1 MKTKTVKELKE
12 KIEAEV
18 KEDYDFEQHLFKKY
32 PNLFYTGEDGELL
45 PQFQRCWN
53 DCPKGWETIVDHLFG
68 SIDNYIKNTQRG
80 KINPNKKIKAWI
92 NEKMWKP
99 INWKINAI
107 FNPYKGTFVIRKF
120 ASPTPEQR
128 AKIDA
133 KFSMK
138 VRRLTSK
145 IASWFMRDLYIHTNP
160 KQAKIAQYKEKFAT
174 LRIYADGGDDYVEG
188 MIKFAEYL
196 TSKTCQHTGE
206 AGDLCKKG
214 SWYATLSPKKA
225 KQLGFSATKEQ

>member
-1 MKTKTVKELKE
+1 MNHKTVKELKE

-18 KEDYDFEQHLFKKY
+18 KADFDFEQHLFKKY
-32 PNLFYTGEDGELL
+32 PDLFYTGEDGELL
-45 PQFQRCWN
+45 PQMQRCWN

-68 SIDNYIKNTQRG
+68 SIDNYIKNTQRS

-99 INWKINAI
+99 INWKINTI
-107 FNPYKGTFVIRKF
+107 FNPYKDTFAIRKIVD
-120 ASPTPEQR
+120 ATPEQR
-128 AKIDA
+128 
-133 KFSMK
+133 
-138 VRRLTSK
+138 
-145 IASWFMRDLYIHTNP
+145 
-160 KQAKIAQYKEKFAT
+160 AKIAQYKEKFAT
-174 LRIYADGGDDYVEG
+174 LRIYVDGGDDYVEG

-206 AGDLCKKG
+206 AGDLYKKG
-214 SWYATLSPKKA
+214 GWYATLSPKKA